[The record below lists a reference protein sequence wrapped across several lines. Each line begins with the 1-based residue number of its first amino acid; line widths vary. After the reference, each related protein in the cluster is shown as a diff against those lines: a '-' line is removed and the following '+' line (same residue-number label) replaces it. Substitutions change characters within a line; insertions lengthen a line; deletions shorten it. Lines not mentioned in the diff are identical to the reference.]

1 MKSSE
6 VTPLR
11 TNEEKNDD
19 DQSKLSN
26 RTKFKIGFYFM
37 TLICSIGYIVSG
49 IYGFTTIQK
58 WSPSIEI
65 IIFIYSSIGG
75 VFLIAALLPLP
86 TWKFAM
92 EIWFPFMFS
101 YLGRAAFFII
111 IGPLLIAAGSVGIAF
126 GSISILNGIS
136 YLIAYFALRNDNC
149 KKSFLHPFEK
159 DRPDKEEYLPWEDNT
174 PLMEPPKTSSNSPQK
189 SQPTNTQYNPFD
201 TKSDVLPKSTSVV
214 PKDENVSLARVRVQS
229 ESSSVSS
236 SPSPPISRNIS
247 VPADTKYTPDNNP
260 PISSTSNPFSR
271 NISVPA
277 DTKYTPDTNPPI
289 SGTSNPFD
297 VLLNS
302 QGVSVESPLSK
313 STSTTKEKTNNPF
326 G

>member
-11 TNEEKNDD
+11 TNEEKNDV

-49 IYGFTTIQK
+49 IYGFTTIHQ

-111 IGPLLIAAGSVGIAF
+111 IGPLLIAAGPVGIAF
-126 GSISILNGIS
+126 GCLSILNGIS
-136 YLIAYFALRNDNC
+136 YIIAYIVLRNDNC
-149 KKSFLHPFEK
+149 KKSFLRPFEK
-159 DRPDKEEYLPWEDNT
+159 DRPDKEEFLPWEDT
-174 PLMEPPKTSSNSPQK
+174 SPLIPQTSSNSPQK
-189 SQPTNTQYNPFD
+189 SQPTNPQYNPFD
-201 TKSDVLPKSTSVV
+201 TKSEVGPKSTTVV
-214 PKDENVSLARVRVQS
+214 TKDENASALARVRVHS

-247 VPADTKYTPDNNP
+247 VQPDTKN
-260 PISSTSNPFSR
+260 
-271 NISVPA
+271 
-277 DTKYTPDTNPPI
+277 TPDTNPPQF
-289 SGTSNPFD
+289 GTSNPFD
-297 VLLNS
+297 VLLIT
-302 QGVSVESPLSK
+302 QGVTVASPLST
-313 STSTTKEKTNNPF
+313 STSSTKEKTNPF
-326 G
+326 A